1 MKKTKKES
9 KTLKS
14 TSKQTT
20 QKQEKSKNKA
30 KINKKVVIPVS
41 ILLIVILIA
50 TVIVYAFVCKENST
64 VIQATKT
71 TANAVN
77 LEDNEYM
84 HVEEDASGDKVPVPN
99 GYVGSSVAGENEI
112 DTGYVI
118 YEGEEAV
125 TDSNV
130 ADAQKNRNQYVWV
143 PVPDISKFYGTDANG
158 KKWGKIYTF
167 SSSTSSGYDEITGTQ
182 PYNWSESNGV
192 MTISSKTNYR
202 EPDVVAKY
210 SSTGYDMDSRLKT
223 LGIGAKT
230 THEFLNQL
238 EKEFNNMVASVEK
251 YGGFYIGRY
260 ETGNINQDTPVIQ
273 KGNTNISSQTWYN
286 MYKRCKNIK
295 GANTNV
301 ETGMIWGNQWDRTLM
316 WLIETGSKTK
326 EQIADDSTSWGNYY
340 NATFEY
346 VNSSGSTATKN
357 EGSSTRIPTGSAE
370 YTKAN
375 NIYDLAGNVRD
386 WTMEASSTYN
396 RVCRGGSYYNDGD
409 VSPADSRN
417 FNYPTGSGSYYGCR
431 SALYIK

>member
-50 TVIVYAFVCKENST
+50 TVIVYAFVGKENST

-375 NIYDLAGNVRD
+375 NIYDLVGNVMD
-386 WTMEASSTYN
+386 WTMEAGSTYS
-396 RVCRGGSYYNDGD
+396 RVSRGGYYYDNGD
-409 VSPADSRN
+409 DYPAGARNVS
-417 FNYPTGSGSYYGCR
+417 YPTFSLNYCGCR

>member
-1 MKKTKKES
+1 MAEKTR
-9 KTLKS
+9 
-14 TSKQTT
+14 KQ
-20 QKQEKSKNKA
+20 
-30 KINKKVVIPVS
+30 INRKMVCIICG
-41 ILLIVILIA
+41 ILA
-50 TVIVYAFVCKENST
+50 VIVVLTSLIFAFSKKENST
-64 VIQATKT
+64 VLQATKST
-71 TANAVN
+71 VNAIN
-77 LEDNEYM
+77 LENNEHM
-84 HVEEDASGDKVPVPN
+84 HVEEDASGEKVPVPN
-99 GYVGSSVAGENEI
+99 GYVGSSVTGENEI

-158 KKWGKIYTF
+158 KKWGKNYSF
-167 SSSTSSGYDEITGTQ
+167 SSSTSSSYDEITGTK
-182 PYNWSESNGV
+182 PYNWSESDGV
-192 MTISSKTNYR
+192 MTISSKTSYR
-202 EPDVVAKY
+202 EPDIVKSCDY
-210 SSTGYDMDSRLKT
+210 DSTLKT
-223 LGIGAKT
+223 RGLGAKT

-238 EKEFNNMVASVEK
+238 EKEFNNMIVSVEK

-260 ETGNINQDTPVIQ
+260 ETGNINQETPVVQ

-295 GANTNV
+295 GDNTNV

-326 EQIADDSTSWGNYY
+326 EQIADDSTSWGNYN

-346 VNSSGSTATKN
+346 VNSSGSTVTKN
-357 EGSSTRIPTGSAE
+357 ENSGTKIPTGNTE

-375 NIYDLAGNVRD
+375 NIYDLAGNVYD
-386 WTMEASSTYN
+386 WTMKAGSANY
-396 RVCRGGSYYNDGD
+396 RVSRGGYYDYDGGY
-409 VSPADSRN
+409 SPADGRLSS
-417 FNYPTGSGSYYGCR
+417 YPTSSSYDYGCR

>member
-386 WTMEASSTYN
+386 WTMEALSTYS
-396 RVCRGGSYYNDGD
+396 RVFRGGNCYCDGD
-409 VSPADSRN
+409 SYPADSRYYYGPTIS
-417 FNYPTGSGSYYGCR
+417 NYICGCR

>member
-1 MKKTKKES
+1 MAEKTR
-9 KTLKS
+9 
-14 TSKQTT
+14 KQ
-20 QKQEKSKNKA
+20 
-30 KINKKVVIPVS
+30 INRKMVCIICG
-41 ILLIVILIA
+41 ILA
-50 TVIVYAFVCKENST
+50 VIVVLTSLIFAFSKKENST
-64 VIQATKT
+64 VLQATKST
-71 TANAVN
+71 VNAIN
-77 LEDNEYM
+77 LENNEHM

-99 GYVGSSVAGENEI
+99 GYVGSSVTGENEI

-118 YEGEEAV
+118 YEGEEEV

-158 KKWGKIYTF
+158 KKWGKNYSF
-167 SSSTSSGYDEITGTQ
+167 SSSTSSSYDEITGTK
-182 PYNWSESNGV
+182 PYNWSESDGV
-192 MTISSKTNYR
+192 MTISSKTSYR
-202 EPDVVAKY
+202 EPDIVKSY
-210 SSTGYDMDSRLKT
+210 DYDSTLKT
-223 LGIGAKT
+223 RGLGAKT

-238 EKEFNNMVASVEK
+238 EKEFNNMIVSVEK

-260 ETGNINQDTPVIQ
+260 ETGNINQETPVVQ

-295 GANTNV
+295 GDNTNV

-326 EQIADDSTSWGNYY
+326 EQIADDSTSWGNYN

-346 VNSSGSTATKN
+346 VNSSGSTVTKN
-357 EGSSTRIPTGSAE
+357 ENSGTKIPTGNTE

-375 NIYDLAGNVRD
+375 NIYDLAGNVYD
-386 WTMEASSTYN
+386 WTMEAYSTSY
-396 RVCRGGSYYNDGD
+396 RVYRGGNYFSNGVSNPAGNRNYSSPTYSYD
-409 VSPADSRN
+409 V
-417 FNYPTGSGSYYGCR
+417 YGCR

>member
-1 MKKTKKES
+1 MAEKTRKKISRKMVC
-9 KTLKS
+9 
-14 TSKQTT
+14 
-20 QKQEKSKNKA
+20 
-30 KINKKVVIPVS
+30 IICG
-41 ILLIVILIA
+41 ILA
-50 TVIVYAFVCKENST
+50 VIVVLTSLIFAFSKKENST
-64 VIQATKT
+64 VLQATKST
-71 TANAVN
+71 VNAIN
-77 LEDNEYM
+77 LENNEHM

-375 NIYDLAGNVRD
+375 NIYDLVGNVRD
-386 WTMEASSTYN
+386 WTMEANSTLS
-396 RVCRGGSYYNDGD
+396 RVYRGGYYNGNGD
-409 VSPADSRN
+409 NSPADYRSYY
-417 FNYPTGSGSYYGCR
+417 YPTGSHNYYGCR

>member
-50 TVIVYAFVCKENST
+50 TVIVYAFVGKENST

-238 EKEFNNMVASVEK
+238 EKEFNNMIVSVEK

-260 ETGNINQDTPVIQ
+260 ETGNINQETPVVQ

-295 GANTNV
+295 GDNTNV

-326 EQIADDSTSWGNYY
+326 EQIADDSTSWGNYN

-346 VNSSGSTATKN
+346 VNSSGSTVTKN
-357 EGSSTRIPTGSAE
+357 ENSGTKIPTGNTE

-375 NIYDLAGNVRD
+375 NIYDLAGNVYD
-386 WTMEASSTYN
+386 WTMEACSTGS
-396 RVCRGGSYYNDGD
+396 RVFRGGSCDLSGDYN
-409 VSPADSRN
+409 PADYR
-417 FNYPTGSGSYYGCR
+417 YGYGPTTSYSYYGCR

>member
-386 WTMEASSTYN
+386 WTMEASSTIS
-396 RVCRGGSYYNDGD
+396 RVYRGGYYDSGGGYY
-409 VSPADSRN
+409 PADNRGYHNPRN
-417 FNYPTGSGSYYGCR
+417 SNYNYGCR

>member
-386 WTMEASSTYN
+386 WTMEAGSTYY
-396 RVCRGGSYYNDGD
+396 RVYRGGNCNSNGGNDPAGNRYN
-409 VSPADSRN
+409 VN
-417 FNYPTGSGSYYGCR
+417 PTNSLNVYGCR

>member
-386 WTMEASSTYN
+386 WTMEANSTDF
-396 RVCRGGSYYNDGD
+396 RVYRGGNYDFSGDYN
-409 VSPADSRN
+409 PAGSRSSN
-417 FNYPTGSGSYYGCR
+417 VPTNSDYYYGCR

>member
-386 WTMEASSTYN
+386 WTMEASSTDG
-396 RVCRGGSYYNDGD
+396 RVYRGGYCNNGGGYG
-409 VSPADSRN
+409 PADSRYDDTPASSHYS
-417 FNYPTGSGSYYGCR
+417 FGCR

>member
-386 WTMEASSTYN
+386 WTMEAGSTSY
-396 RVCRGGSYYNDGD
+396 RVCRGGSCINLGGNY
-409 VSPADSRN
+409 PADNRVY
-417 FNYPTGSGSYYGCR
+417 NYPTSSDDVYGCR

>member
-386 WTMEASSTYN
+386 WTMEANSTGF
-396 RVCRGGSYYNDGD
+396 RVYRGGYCNSSGVNGPAGSRSNDG
-409 VSPADSRN
+409 
-417 FNYPTGSGSYYGCR
+417 PTGSNNVYGCR

>member
-50 TVIVYAFVCKENST
+50 TVIVYAFVGKENST

-118 YEGEEAV
+118 YEGEEEV

-130 ADAQKNRNQYVWV
+130 ADAQKNRNQYVWI

-158 KKWGKIYTF
+158 KKWGKNYSF
-167 SSSTSSGYDEITGTQ
+167 SSSTSSSYDEITGTK

-326 EQIADDSTSWGNYY
+326 EQIADDSTSWGNYN

-346 VNSSGSTATKN
+346 VNSSGSTVTKN
-357 EGSSTRIPTGSAE
+357 ENSGTKIPTGNTE

-375 NIYDLAGNVRD
+375 NIYDLAGNVYD
-386 WTMEASSTYN
+386 WTMEALSTYL
-396 RVCRGGSYYNDGD
+396 RVSRGGYYVDNGD
-409 VSPADSRN
+409 NYPADYRN
-417 FNYPTGSGSYYGCR
+417 SGYPTISYSNFGCR

>member
-1 MKKTKKES
+1 MAEKTR
-9 KTLKS
+9 
-14 TSKQTT
+14 KQ
-20 QKQEKSKNKA
+20 
-30 KINKKVVIPVS
+30 INRKMVCIICG
-41 ILLIVILIA
+41 ILA
-50 TVIVYAFVCKENST
+50 VIVVLTSLIFAFSKKENST
-64 VIQATKT
+64 VLQATKST
-71 TANAVN
+71 VNAIN
-77 LEDNEYM
+77 LENNEHM

-375 NIYDLAGNVRD
+375 NIYDLVGNVRD
-386 WTMEASSTYN
+386 WTMETNSTIY
-396 RVCRGGSYYNDGD
+396 RVYRGGIYDSYGY
-409 VSPADSRN
+409 SYPADLRYSN
-417 FNYPTGSGSYYGCR
+417 SPTVSYSSYGCR

>member
-1 MKKTKKES
+1 MAEKTR
-9 KTLKS
+9 
-14 TSKQTT
+14 KQ
-20 QKQEKSKNKA
+20 
-30 KINKKVVIPVS
+30 INRKMVCIICG
-41 ILLIVILIA
+41 ILA
-50 TVIVYAFVCKENST
+50 VIVVLTSLIFAFSKKENST
-64 VIQATKT
+64 VLQATKT

-192 MTISSKTNYR
+192 MTISSKRNYR

-346 VNSSGSTATKN
+346 VNSSGSTVTKN
-357 EGSSTRIPTGSAE
+357 ENSGTKIPTGNTE

-375 NIYDLAGNVRD
+375 NIYDLAGNVYD
-386 WTMEASSTYN
+386 WTMEASSTIY
-396 RVCRGGSYYNDGD
+396 RVSRGGDFNSGGYS
-409 VSPADSRN
+409 SPADDRYYG
-417 FNYPTGSGSYYGCR
+417 YPTSSYDYYGCR

>member
-1 MKKTKKES
+1 MAEKTR
-9 KTLKS
+9 
-14 TSKQTT
+14 KQ
-20 QKQEKSKNKA
+20 
-30 KINKKVVIPVS
+30 INRKMVCIICG
-41 ILLIVILIA
+41 ILA
-50 TVIVYAFVCKENST
+50 VIVVLTSLIFAFSKKENST
-64 VIQATKT
+64 VLQATKT

-192 MTISSKTNYR
+192 MTISSKRNYR

-346 VNSSGSTATKN
+346 VNSSGSTVTKN
-357 EGSSTRIPTGSAE
+357 ENSGTKIPTGNTE

-375 NIYDLAGNVRD
+375 NIYDLAGNVYD
-386 WTMEASSTYN
+386 WTMEAYSTSY
-396 RVCRGGSYYNDGD
+396 RVYRGGYYYSYGD
-409 VSPADSRN
+409 YYPADNRIN
-417 FNYPTGSGSYYGCR
+417 YYPTYSNDVYGCR

>member
-386 WTMEASSTYN
+386 WTMEAYSTFF
-396 RVCRGGSYYNDGD
+396 RVYRGGSYYDYGYD
-409 VSPADSRN
+409 IPADLRYGNSPSYS
-417 FNYPTGSGSYYGCR
+417 NYYYGCR

>member
-386 WTMEASSTYN
+386 WTMEALSTVY
-396 RVCRGGSYYNDGD
+396 RVSRGGSYGNNGD
-409 VSPADSRN
+409 SYPADNRYYYN
-417 FNYPTGSGSYYGCR
+417 PTSSINSYGCR

>member
-386 WTMEASSTYN
+386 WTMEAYSTIS
-396 RVCRGGSYYNDGD
+396 RVYRGGYCYDNGGNY
-409 VSPADSRN
+409 PADNRLNS
-417 FNYPTGSGSYYGCR
+417 YPTGSYSGYGCR

>member
-386 WTMEASSTYN
+386 WTMEAYSTYY
-396 RVCRGGSYYNDGD
+396 RVCRGGSYSSYGD
-409 VSPADSRN
+409 YSPADYRYSS
-417 FNYPTGSGSYYGCR
+417 YPTYSVSSYGCR

>member
-386 WTMEASSTYN
+386 WTMEASSTVN
-396 RVCRGGSYYNDGD
+396 RVYRGGYYGD
-409 VSPADSRN
+409 FGDNYPADYRYYY
-417 FNYPTGSGSYYGCR
+417 YPTISYSYYGCR

>member
-50 TVIVYAFVCKENST
+50 TVIVYAFVGKENST

-295 GANTNV
+295 GDNTNV

-326 EQIADDSTSWGNYY
+326 EQIADDSTSWGNYN

-346 VNSSGSTATKN
+346 VNSSGSTVTKN
-357 EGSSTRIPTGSAE
+357 ENSGTKIPTGNTE

-375 NIYDLAGNVRD
+375 NIYDLAGNVYD
-386 WTMEASSTYN
+386 WTMEAYSTNY
-396 RVCRGGSYYNDGD
+396 RVFRGGSYGYGGDGY
-409 VSPADSRN
+409 PADYRLSG
-417 FNYPTGSGSYYGCR
+417 YPTLSSVSYGCR

>member
-386 WTMEASSTYN
+386 WTMEACSTYS
-396 RVCRGGSYYNDGD
+396 RVFRGGFCYDGGGYF
-409 VSPADSRN
+409 PADGRSSINPTISDSR
-417 FNYPTGSGSYYGCR
+417 YGCR

>member
-1 MKKTKKES
+1 MAEKTR
-9 KTLKS
+9 
-14 TSKQTT
+14 KQ
-20 QKQEKSKNKA
+20 
-30 KINKKVVIPVS
+30 INRKMVCIICG
-41 ILLIVILIA
+41 ILA
-50 TVIVYAFVCKENST
+50 VIVVLTSLIFAFSKKENST
-64 VIQATKT
+64 VLQATKST
-71 TANAVN
+71 VNAIN
-77 LEDNEYM
+77 LENNEHM

-260 ETGNINQDTPVIQ
+260 ETGNINQDTLVIQ

-375 NIYDLAGNVRD
+375 NIYDLVGNVRD
-386 WTMEASSTYN
+386 LTMEANSTSS
-396 RVCRGGSYYNDGD
+396 RVYRGGLYNYGGGAPAGARYYSNPTSYY
-409 VSPADSRN
+409 
-417 FNYPTGSGSYYGCR
+417 YYGCR

>member
-386 WTMEASSTYN
+386 WTMEAYSTNY
-396 RVCRGGSYYNDGD
+396 RVYRGGYCSNYGVSY
-409 VSPADSRN
+409 PADGRDYG
-417 FNYPTGSGSYYGCR
+417 YPTNSNYYYGCR

>member
-1 MKKTKKES
+1 MAEKTRKKISRKMVCIICGILAVIVILTSLIFAFSKKES
-9 KTLKS
+9 NEVL
-14 TSKQTT
+14 
-20 QKQEKSKNKA
+20 
-30 KINKKVVIPVS
+30 
-41 ILLIVILIA
+41 
-50 TVIVYAFVCKENST
+50 
-64 VIQATKT
+64 QATKS

-77 LEDNEYM
+77 LENNDHM

-99 GYVGSSVAGENEI
+99 GYVGSSASGENEI

-130 ADAQKNRNQYVWV
+130 ADAQKSRNQYVWV

-158 KKWGKIYTF
+158 KKWGKNYSF
-167 SSSTSSGYDEITGTQ
+167 SSSTSSSYDEITGTK
-182 PYNWSESNGV
+182 PYNWSESDGV
-192 MTISSKTNYR
+192 MTISSKTSYR
-202 EPDVVAKY
+202 EPDIVKSY
-210 SSTGYDMDSRLKT
+210 DYDSTLKT
-223 LGIGAKT
+223 RGLGAKT

-238 EKEFNNMVASVEK
+238 EKEFNNMIVSVEK

-375 NIYDLAGNVRD
+375 NIYDLVGNVRD
-386 WTMEASSTYN
+386 WTMEAYSTNY
-396 RVCRGGSYYNDGD
+396 RVCRGGSYNGTGGYY
-409 VSPADSRN
+409 PAGSRN
-417 FNYPTGSGSYYGCR
+417 SYGPTYSSYYYGCR

>member
-386 WTMEASSTYN
+386 WTMEAVSASD
-396 RVCRGGSYYNDGD
+396 RVCRGGSYGYDGD
-409 VSPADSRN
+409 YYPADYRYN
-417 FNYPTGSGSYYGCR
+417 NYPTSSSNGYGCR

>member
-386 WTMEASSTYN
+386 WTMEALSTYS
-396 RVCRGGSYYNDGD
+396 RVSRGGYCGNGGD
-409 VSPADSRN
+409 SIPAGSRDYGNPTYSDSH
-417 FNYPTGSGSYYGCR
+417 SGCR

>member
-386 WTMEASSTYN
+386 WTMEADSTDS
-396 RVCRGGSYYNDGD
+396 RVYRGGYYYNNGGNY
-409 VSPADSRN
+409 PADYRYYSI
-417 FNYPTGSGSYYGCR
+417 PTNSYSFYGCR

>member
-1 MKKTKKES
+1 MKMAEKTR
-9 KTLKS
+9 
-14 TSKQTT
+14 KQ
-20 QKQEKSKNKA
+20 
-30 KINKKVVIPVS
+30 INRKMVCIICG
-41 ILLIVILIA
+41 ILA
-50 TVIVYAFVCKENST
+50 VIVVLTSLIFAFSKKENST
-64 VIQATKT
+64 VLQATKST
-71 TANAVN
+71 VNAIN
-77 LEDNEYM
+77 LENNEHM

-192 MTISSKTNYR
+192 MTISSKTNCR

-375 NIYDLAGNVRD
+375 NIYDLVGNVRD
-386 WTMEASSTYN
+386 WTMEAYITYY
-396 RVCRGGSYYNDGD
+396 RVYRGGGYNYSGD
-409 VSPADSRN
+409 NDPADNRYS
-417 FNYPTGSGSYYGCR
+417 YTPTGSYSSCGCR

>member
-50 TVIVYAFVCKENST
+50 TVIVYAFVGKENST

-273 KGNTNISSQTWYN
+273 KGNTNISRQTWYN

-357 EGSSTRIPTGSAE
+357 EGSSTKIPTGSAE

-375 NIYDLAGNVRD
+375 NIYDLVGNVRD
-386 WTMEASSTYN
+386 WTMEADSTN
-396 RVCRGGSYYNDGD
+396 GRVYRGGYYYDNGGSY
-409 VSPADSRN
+409 PAYRRY
-417 FNYPTGSGSYYGCR
+417 FNYPTNSVSIYGCR

>member
-50 TVIVYAFVCKENST
+50 TVIVYAFVGKENST

-238 EKEFNNMVASVEK
+238 EKEFNNMIVSVEK

-260 ETGNINQDTPVIQ
+260 ETGNINQETPVVQ

-295 GANTNV
+295 GDNTNV

-326 EQIADDSTSWGNYY
+326 EQIADDSTSWGNYN

-346 VNSSGSTATKN
+346 VNSSGSTVTKN
-357 EGSSTRIPTGSAE
+357 ENSGTKIPTGNTE

-375 NIYDLAGNVRD
+375 NIYDLAGNVYD
-386 WTMEASSTYN
+386 WTMEANSAYF
-396 RVCRGGSYYNDGD
+396 RVYRGGYYYGGGGSY
-409 VSPADSRN
+409 PADFRVLS
-417 FNYPTGSGSYYGCR
+417 YPTSSGNVYGCR

>member
-386 WTMEASSTYN
+386 WTMEAYSTN
-396 RVCRGGSYYNDGD
+396 GRVYRGGNYYDVGDSY
-409 VSPADSRN
+409 PADYRYYGS
-417 FNYPTGSGSYYGCR
+417 PTNSLSYYGCR

>member
-386 WTMEASSTYN
+386 WTMEAISTGS
-396 RVCRGGSYYNDGD
+396 RVCRGGSYSSGGD
-409 VSPADSRN
+409 
-417 FNYPTGSGSYYGCR
+417 NYPAGIRYDNVPTYSNGVYGCR